1 MPDKKRFLIL
11 TSDSGFGHRSSANSI
26 AKALTLQH
34 PSDVEVS
41 IVNPIFEESVASFLK
56 KAELSYDSNV
66 KNHPAIYRFAYEISE
81 SPSIKNLMEDTLTFA
96 LQKTLR
102 QLLTE
107 WPPNAIAS
115 TNQMFNAPVTS
126 VLSDLDLH
134 IPFFTIVTDLAE
146 VHAMWF
152 NEGPDHYYVAS
163 ERVKA
168 KALTLGMDPNKIT
181 ISGIPVDPAF
191 KLSEA
196 SPQEMRLKLGIDPDL
211 TTLLVVG
218 SKRVSGIFENLV
230 ILENISEPFQV
241 VAIAGG
247 DDDLNQRLNE
257 HAWPFPIHV
266 ENYVDNVPE
275 WMQAADLLV
284 TKAGGLILSEGLA
297 AGLPIILI
305 DYLPG
310 QEEGNVDFILD
321 NDAGVIA
328 ETPEIFY
335 QTVAS
340 WLKEHQKRLTA
351 RAQNARALGRPD
363 AAIVIAN
370 ALWQAA
376 ENSIPTMPPSH
387 RKSHEF
393 QYHYDTKK

>member
-1 MPDKKRFLIL
+1 MSDKKRFLIL

-41 IVNPIFEESVASFLK
+41 IVNPVFEESVARFLQ
-56 KAELSYDSNV
+56 KAEINYDSNV

-81 SPSIKNLMEDTLTFA
+81 SPSIKTLMEDTLTLA

-102 QLLTE
+102 QMLAE
-107 WPPNAIAS
+107 WQPNAIAS
-115 TNQMFNAPVTS
+115 TNQMFSAPVAS
-126 VLSDLDLH
+126 VLNDLGFH

-152 NEGPDHYYVAS
+152 NKGPDHYYVAS

-168 KALTLGMDPNKIT
+168 KALTLGMDPDKIT

-196 SPQEMRLKLGIDPDL
+196 TPREMRLKLGLDPDL
-211 TTLLVVG
+211 TTILVVG

-230 ILENISEPFQV
+230 TLDNIIEPFQV
-241 VAIAGG
+241 VVIAGG
-247 DDDLNQRLNE
+247 DDDLNQRLNDY
-257 HAWPFPIHV
+257 AWPFPTHV
-266 ENYVDNVPE
+266 KNYVDNIPE

-321 NDAGVIA
+321 NDAGVTA
-328 ETPEIFY
+328 ETPEVFY

-340 WLKEHQKRLTA
+340 WLKEHQKHLTA
-351 RAQNARALGRPD
+351 RAQNARNLGRPD

-376 ENSIPTMPPSH
+376 ENPVPPMPLSH
-387 RKSHEF
+387 RKAHEF
-393 QYHYDTKK
+393 QYHYYTQK